1 MSNKVF
7 TEGMWFNPPSE
18 RAPDFVVGNI
28 SFDTRQFIPW
38 LEQNGGSTGKI
49 RVALL
54 RSKKDRSK
62 IYGVLDTWEPEKR
75 QEGDAGS
82 DKHKDAPPQDNGSDT
97 DDVPF

>member
-1 MSNKVF
+1 MTEKVF
-7 TEGMWFNPPSE
+7 AEGMWFNPPSE

-28 SFDTRQFIPW
+28 SFDTRQLIPW
-38 LEQNGGSTGKI
+38 LEKNGGPNGKI

-75 QEGDAGS
+75 HEGDGGS
-82 DKHKDAPPQDNGSDT
+82 DKQKYAPPQDD